1 MCQEGIISV
10 RQEAGPVEMPVQ
22 GCPRSW
28 SEQHFWKS
36 ITGWVAVLP
45 LNDQWCFLWC
55 KMSFLCWI
63 FGPFFFFF
71 WQWRWQP
78 RVSTYTTGLIA
89 VSLLISL
96 WCFLVEMILSDW
108 TGKADFVFLFC
119 WGIFTCYIGIFGPF
133 SRENDHLSFLFLFFI
148 FNCGCL

>member
-63 FGPFFFFF
+63 FGPLFFFLTVAMTTQSVYIHYWFDRCITLNQSMVFPGWNDIERLDRKSRLCVPFLLRNIHLLYWHFWPFF
-71 WQWRWQP
+71 KRKWP
-78 RVSTYTTGLIA
+78 
-89 VSLLISL
+89 
-96 WCFLVEMILSDW
+96 
-108 TGKADFVFLFC
+108 
-119 WGIFTCYIGIFGPF
+119 PF
-133 SRENDHLSFLFLFFI
+133 FSFSFFY
-148 FNCGCL
+148 F